1 MRIAIDARMYGNE
14 ECTGIGTYIKNL
26 TDNLFQIDS
35 ENEYVLFLAEPVF
48 SKFVEPNGRVRKVK
62 VTPRWYT
69 YQEQFLLPLQFMK
82 ERFDL
87 IHYPHFNSPILFPK
101 KSICTIH
108 DLTPLSF
115 PGHKMK
121 STVRRLGYQA
131 VFRSTILKSE
141 KIIAISEATK
151 QEIIKHFN
159 VNPDKI
165 IVTHEGVDERFKIIE
180 NCDIMNKEKNKFGID
195 QPFIFYVG
203 VWRDHKNI
211 TGLVEAFD
219 LLKKKYNLAH
229 QLVLGGRED
238 LHDTKVREKINAS
251 TFKNDIITTGYLSDE
266 ELPILYNSASV
277 FVLPSFIE
285 GFGLIAIEAQ
295 KCGCPVAS
303 SNSPALKEVLANS
316 ALFFNPHNVNE
327 MAEII
332 QKILSD
338 ENSRQR
344 LIKAGLENVSRF
356 SWKKCAE
363 QTLSVYQKILK

>member
-35 ENEYVLFLAEPVF
+35 ENEYVLFLREPAF
-48 SKFVEPNGRVRKVK
+48 SKFIEPNSRVKKVK

-69 YQEQFLLPLQFMK
+69 YQEQFLLPIQFLREK
-82 ERFDL
+82 FDL

-108 DLTPLSF
+108 DLTPLTF
-115 PGHKMK
+115 PGHKMN
-121 STVRRLGYQA
+121 SLIRRLGYRA
-131 VFRSTILKSE
+131 VFRSTVKKAT
-141 KIIAISEATK
+141 KIIAVSESTK
-151 QEIIKHFN
+151 QGIIRYFK

-180 NCDIMNKEKNKFGID
+180 NCAIINKVKNKFGIC

-203 VWRDHKNI
+203 VWRDHKNL
-211 TGLVEAFD
+211 TGLVEAFN
-219 LLKKKYNLAH
+219 LLKKNYALPH

-238 LHDTKVREKINAS
+238 LHDTKVRERINAS
-251 TFKNDIITTGYLSDE
+251 PFKNDIITTGYISDQ
-266 ELPILYNSASV
+266 ELPPLYNAADL

-295 KCGCPVAS
+295 KCGCSVVSTNTS
-303 SNSPALKEVLANS
+303 SMPEILNDS
-316 ALFFNPHNVNE
+316 ALFFNPWSSNE
-327 MAEII
+327 MSEQIYAV
-332 QKILSD
+332 LSN
-338 ENSRQR
+338 ETLKQELRN
-344 LIKAGLENVSRF
+344 KGLENVKRF

-363 QTLSVYQKILK
+363 QTLAVYQSI